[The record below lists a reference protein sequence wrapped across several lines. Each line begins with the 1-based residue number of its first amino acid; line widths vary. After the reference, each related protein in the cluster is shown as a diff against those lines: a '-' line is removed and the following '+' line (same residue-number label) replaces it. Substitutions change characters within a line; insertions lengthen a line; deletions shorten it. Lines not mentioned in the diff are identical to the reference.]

1 MINKTKTNKHICAM
15 TAAMTDKMDSPSM
28 PVVNATTKNVMAH
41 KNMVSA
47 FLDGAFWWEVRGSG
61 MIQRI

>member
-1 MINKTKTNKHICAM
+1 M